1 MYSSMTLLRYYF
13 SFLVYIT
20 FVGKLDI
27 TLSLGPN
34 GVNTAVEESH
44 PATKSKMLHFGPISC
59 RIFGTI
65 LFIIS
70 YLIFTNIKGDLL
82 FSI

>member
-1 MYSSMTLLRYYF
+1 MNVFECDLVALLLF
-13 SFLVYIT
+13 
-20 FVGKLDI
+20 
-27 TLSLGPN
+27 
-34 GVNTAVEESH
+34 
-44 PATKSKMLHFGPISC
+44 
-59 RIFGTI
+59 IFGVI